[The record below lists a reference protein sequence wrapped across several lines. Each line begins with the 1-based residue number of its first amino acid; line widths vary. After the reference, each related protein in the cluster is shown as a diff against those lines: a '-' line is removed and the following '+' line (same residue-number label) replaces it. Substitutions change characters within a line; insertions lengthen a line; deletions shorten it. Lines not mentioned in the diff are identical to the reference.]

1 MLQNI
6 VRLIHSELH
15 CIAANP
21 GSRQLP
27 LDSRPV
33 PATDLARIY
42 DDKFFR
48 EYGAANPRY
57 ADACSF
63 IATEI
68 YRRFQPRTAIDWG
81 CGAGLHAAE
90 LGRLGVDVIAV
101 DAVVAADELRAGGI
115 DIRRADLTEPLPF
128 GFVPDTYDL
137 SLCVDVMEHLHEA
150 DADIALDNITQNAEL
165 VILSCA
171 PPGQGGHHHVNEQPR
186 RYWVARMAARGWRYD
201 RRATGSM
208 ENYFLGHRDQLPLSW
223 MYHNLCIYRRA

>member
-1 MLQNI
+1 
-6 VRLIHSELH
+6 VS
-15 CIAANP
+15 
-21 GSRQLP
+21 
-27 LDSRPV
+27 
-33 PATDLARIY
+33 ATDLAHIY

-48 EYGAANPRY
+48 EYGAANASY
-57 ADACSF
+57 AGACSF

-68 YRRFQPRTAIDWG
+68 YRRFQPRSAIDWG

-90 LGRLGVDVIAV
+90 LARLGVDVIAV

-128 GFVPDTYDL
+128 GFVPERYDL

-201 RRATGSM
+201 RRETGSM
-208 ENYFLGHRDQLPLSW
+208 ENYFLGHRDQLLFSW
-223 MYHNLCIYRRA
+223 MYHNLCVYRRA